1 MDKNLINKYGM
12 KKLGFIALALFVHTA
27 FAQTNRFVYQVTMK
41 SDATNKNEVKT
52 ENAYLDISKDKS
64 LFYSE
69 NRFKRDSIM
78 QQNFQSGGGRGFNRE
93 QMQELRSNINYSVEK
108 DRNNQKTLFKDR
120 IGRDAYVYEEDRPLN
135 WKISSET
142 TNIGEY
148 KVQKA
153 ETDFGGRQWTAWFT
167 TDLPYQD
174 GPYKFGGLPGLIVKV
189 EDTQGD
195 YSFDLMKNY
204 KIPEIAALN
213 QFGNTIKVK
222 RTDFLKQQE
231 KFKKDPVS
239 FMTQGGGGGSSQTRV
254 MGNGGTGTPRGS
266 GGRGGNQNPADM
278 KKREERLKDEA
289 KKNSNPVE
297 LQ

>member
-1 MDKNLINKYGM
+1 M
-12 KKLGFIALALFVHTA
+12 KKIGIIALALFIQTA

-41 SDATNKNEVKT
+41 SDAANKNDIKT
-52 ENAYLDISKDKS
+52 ENAYLDISQEKS

-78 QQNFQSGGGRGFNRE
+78 QKNFQSGGGRGFNRE
-93 QMQELRSNINYSVEK
+93 QMEELRSNINYSVEK
-108 DRNNQKTLFKDR
+108 DRTNQKTLFKDR
-120 IGRDAYVYEEDRPLN
+120 IGRDVYTYEEDRPLN

-142 TNIGEY
+142 TKIGEY

-153 ETDFGGRQWTAWFT
+153 ETDFGGRKWTAWFT

-189 EDTQGD
+189 EDAQGD

-204 KIPEIAALN
+204 KIPEIAGLN

-222 RTDFLKQQE
+222 RTDFIKQQE
-231 KFKKDPVS
+231 KFKKDPMS
-239 FMTQGGGGGSSQTRV
+239 FMSQGGGGGFSQTRV
-254 MGNGGTGTPRGS
+254 MGSGGNRGG

-278 KKREERLKDEA
+278 KKRMEERVKDEA
-289 KKNSNPVE
+289 KKNSNPIE